1 MLAGGRR
8 QWRQYTGPSCCCYW
22 LTSAGSSHPCLLLS
36 PATRY
41 YASSPN
47 PAHSSSF
54 LGSSSD
60 QPTKWVFL
68 LSDSLMGVLQAVEAD
83 CNTLGALLKAML
95 GLLSKPQAAANL
107 FAQEAQLSAST
118 STEADTAA
126 VAVNAAAGALTASTS
141 AEADTAVATVDAFA
155 AAPTASTS
163 TAADTAAAI
172 VAATAGA
179 MTAAT
184 GAGGDQPMDAETVEG
199 SKQVVDYVRS
209 GSLTAQ
215 PYVCESAEGCK
226 SAVESKDGILG
237 VVQSD
242 IAEDVMPGNLAAA
255 PKSLVAM
262 EMDSNQLAPFL
273 NQAEIQAN
281 ELKPELKHDVSNAG
295 ITEGQLGATDV
306 PSTLLNGST
315 PKGHLASAVPL
326 VPSALGAVP
335 VAPHVVP
342 FGTGAG
348 PSSLAAG
355 PSSLAAGPSSLGAG
369 PSSSAAAPTEQSQ
382 SAVTAS
388 LCKAHIDG
396 RQLAG
401 ATHTPTEQHPSEG
414 QAEPLETADLPVE
427 KAAAHGRRVSNRGK
441 EGKCKGG
448 LQEQSLVAKPQLTG
462 RAALALAVMEA
473 GGNYRLLPLLLQRRL
488 LLLLSHLCSAVCSLC
503 PRGCNNSWH
512 IDIHMSDAHTWQRQ
526 VCVVVAGA
534 VHDTHTYKY
543 DSYIKSHP
551 YVYPHRLYTYISIY
565 IYAHPYM
572 LYTYI
577 FLSTYMYIR
586 TCGVHTSVYMYVY
599 VYVYL
604 CCCLG
609 FSYLELV
616 ETLAA
621 KLTLLTL

>member
-1 MLAGGRR
+1 M
-8 QWRQYTGPSCCCYW
+8 
-22 LTSAGSSHPCLLLS
+22 
-36 PATRY
+36 
-41 YASSPN
+41 
-47 PAHSSSF
+47 
-54 LGSSSD
+54 
-60 QPTKWVFL
+60 
-68 LSDSLMGVLQAVEAD
+68 EAD

-107 FAQEAQLSAST
+107 FAQEAQLSAII

-126 VAVNAAAGALTASTS
+126 VAVNVAAGALTASTS
-141 AEADTAVATVDAFA
+141 AEADTAVATVDAFV

-163 TAADTAAAI
+163 KAADTAAAI

-184 GAGGDQPMDAETVEG
+184 GAGGDQPMVAETVEG

-215 PYVCESAEGCK
+215 PYVCESAEGSK
-226 SAVESKDGILG
+226 SAVESKNGILG
-237 VVQSD
+237 VQTDV
-242 IAEDVMPGNLAAA
+242 AEDVMPGNLAAA

-262 EMDSNQLAPFL
+262 EMDSTQLAPFL

-295 ITEGQLGATDV
+295 IREGQLGATDV

-315 PKGHLASAVPL
+315 PKGHLASAVPF

-369 PSSSAAAPTEQSQ
+369 PSSLGAGPSSLAAGPSSSAAGPSSLAAAPTEQSH
-382 SAVTAS
+382 SAATTS

-414 QAEPLETADLPVE
+414 QAEPLETADLPIK

-441 EGKCKGG
+441 EGKSKGG

-473 GGNYRLLPLLLQRRL
+473 GGNYHLLPLLLQRLPL
-488 LLLLSHLCSAVCSLC
+488 LLFLSHLCSAVCSLC
-503 PRGCNNSWH
+503 PRGCNNSLH
-512 IDIHMSDAHTWQRQ
+512 IDMHMS
-526 VCVVVAGA
+526 V
-534 VHDTHTYKY
+534 
-543 DSYIKSHP
+543 
-551 YVYPHRLYTYISIY
+551 
-565 IYAHPYM
+565 
-572 LYTYI
+572 
-577 FLSTYMYIR
+577 
-586 TCGVHTSVYMYVY
+586 
-599 VYVYL
+599 
-604 CCCLG
+604 
-609 FSYLELV
+609 
-616 ETLAA
+616 
-621 KLTLLTL
+621 

>member
-141 AEADTAVATVDAFA
+141 AEADIAIATVDAFA

-215 PYVCESAEGCK
+215 PYVCESAEGRK

-242 IAEDVMPGNLAAA
+242 VAEDVMPGNLAAA
-255 PKSLVAM
+255 PKSLVAT
-262 EMDSNQLAPFL
+262 EMDSTQLAPFL

-295 ITEGQLGATDV
+295 IREGQLGATDV

-355 PSSLAAGPSSLGAG
+355 PSSLAAGPSSLAVGPSSLGAG
-369 PSSSAAAPTEQSQ
+369 PSSLAAAPTEQSQ

-401 ATHTPTEQHPSEG
+401 ATHTPTEQHLSEG

-441 EGKCKGG
+441 EGKSKGG
-448 LQEQSLVAKPQLTG
+448 LQEQSLVAKLQLTG

-473 GGNYRLLPLLLQRRL
+473 GGNYHL
-488 LLLLSHLCSAVCSLC
+488 LLLLL
-503 PRGCNNSWH
+503 
-512 IDIHMSDAHTWQRQ
+512 
-526 VCVVVAGA
+526 
-534 VHDTHTYKY
+534 
-543 DSYIKSHP
+543 
-551 YVYPHRLYTYISIY
+551 
-565 IYAHPYM
+565 
-572 LYTYI
+572 
-577 FLSTYMYIR
+577 
-586 TCGVHTSVYMYVY
+586 
-599 VYVYL
+599 
-604 CCCLG
+604 
-609 FSYLELV
+609 
-616 ETLAA
+616 
-621 KLTLLTL
+621 